1 MSSPNSVKNPG
12 FAVRC
17 YVNWGEV
24 YAQAG
29 SCDQAF
35 LLEAGPTFCSLS
47 WRSRSLHLMMFPER
61 VRRLPG
67 HRGCCDAR
75 CGSEVVERA
84 HCRGVPGLPRSARSN
99 LCL

>member
-12 FAVRC
+12 FAVRR
-17 YVNWGEV
+17 YVNWGKV

-61 VRRLPG
+61 VRR
-67 HRGCCDAR
+67 
-75 CGSEVVERA
+75 
-84 HCRGVPGLPRSARSN
+84 CRGTGVGVTRGAGQRLSRELTAAASRSPEKRP
-99 LCL
+99 